1 VPRTL
6 LWSFGPIGPT
16 DRFNQLAAAVSPHP
30 RFARLPAERR
40 HAVLQAAAQEFA
52 AHGYEGASLNR
63 ILEGAGVSKGSFY
76 YYFDDKADLFAAV
89 VDEAT
94 EILLPPE
101 PLDLAALTG
110 ESFWPRLEQLF
121 FETAERALAA
131 PWLATAGRLFYHPPA
146 AELEPV
152 VRVRLERA
160 RGYLAALVERGRE
173 LGAVRDDVPVSL
185 LVAQVTAAAEAG
197 DRWMVESW
205 EGLRPEELEAAGR
218 GIFAALRRLAAPDP
232 RTRGE
237 TR

>member
-1 VPRTL
+1 M
-6 LWSFGPIGPT
+6 
-16 DRFNQLAAAVSPHP
+16 SPHP
-30 RFARLPAERR
+30 RFSRLDPERR
-40 HAVLQAAAQEFA
+40 RGVLQAAAGEFA

-76 YYFDDKADLFAAV
+76 YYFEDKADLFAAV

-94 EILLPPE
+94 EFLLPPE
-101 PLDLAALTG
+101 PLDLSTLTQD
-110 ESFWPRLEQLF
+110 SFWPRLEQLF
-121 FETAERALAA
+121 FEMAERCLDA

-152 VRVRLERA
+152 VRVRLEQA
-160 RGYLAALVERGRE
+160 RGYLATLVERGRE
-173 LGAVRDDVPVSL
+173 LGAVRDDLPVSL

-205 EGLRPEELEAAGR
+205 ESLAPEELESAGR

-232 RTRGE
+232 AGAAASEGAR
-237 TR
+237 

>member
-1 VPRTL
+1 M
-6 LWSFGPIGPT
+6 
-16 DRFNQLAAAVSPHP
+16 SPHP
-30 RFARLPAERR
+30 RFARLPPERR

-52 AHGYEGASLNR
+52 EHGFESASLNR

-76 YYFDDKADLFAAV
+76 YYFDDKADLFTAV

-94 EILLPPE
+94 AVLLPPE
-101 PLDLAALTG
+101 PLDLAALSAET
-110 ESFWPRLEQLF
+110 FWPRLEQLF
-121 FETAERALAA
+121 FETEERALAA

-152 VRVRLERA
+152 VRARLEQA
-160 RGYLAALVERGRE
+160 RGYLAILVERGRE
-173 LGAVRDDVPVSL
+173 LGAVRDDLPVSL

-205 EGLRPEELEAAGR
+205 ESLAPDELEAAGR

-232 RTRGE
+232 VAAAGGGE
-237 TR
+237 EGR